1 MNSFAAPAAINQYKN
16 TGNSSIAYADPHQ
29 LILQLMS
36 GALDRIAQ
44 AKGAIQ
50 QQDVKMRGESTSKAI
65 GIIDGLIACLDHD
78 QKGDLA
84 DNLQAL
90 YEYMNF
96 RLLEAN
102 VQLDTTKLDEVTRLM
117 SEIRSAWVQIPEEAK
132 KIHP

>member
-1 MNSFAAPAAINQYKN
+1 MNSHAAPAAINQYKN
-16 TGNSSIAYADPHQ
+16 TGNSSVAYANPHQ
-29 LILQLMS
+29 LILLLMS
-36 GALDRIAQ
+36 GAIDRIAQ

-50 QQDVKMRGESTSKAI
+50 QQNVKLRGESTSKAI
-65 GIIDGLIACLDHD
+65 GIIDGLKACLDHN

-90 YEYMNF
+90 YEYINF

-102 VQLDTTKLDEVTRLM
+102 IQLDTTKLDEATRLM
-117 SEIRSAWVQIPEEAK
+117 SEIRLAWMQMPEEAK